1 MGPPPPLPGA
11 TDVVAVSAGL
21 VSTLTLTD
29 DEVDGVVLVSEL
41 PLLLLPQ
48 PTASVSNAAP
58 PTSDI
63 AVSDPSLDPAR
74 MRPSLSLLRQPPVP
88 GMTHYQPSFDGFGPG
103 YRLPR

>member
-21 VSTLTLTD
+21 VSTFTLTD

-58 PTSDI
+58 PPATSPSPI
-63 AVSDPSLDPAR
+63 RVSILHACDPHFRCCDNLQYPA
-74 MRPSLSLLRQPPVP
+74 
-88 GMTHYQPSFDGFGPG
+88 
-103 YRLPR
+103 